1 MTNLK
6 PCPFCGGE
14 GKLVIPDS
22 WDPYKAFVRCK
33 ECGIEIYAIEEYMEH
48 SIYVGDSFNDQPLFK
63 YIPTSVGMHTV
74 AERRDEFET
83 LPTYITEGGPGE
95 GWCQMAKALLE

>member
-1 MTNLK
+1 MESGGGMTDLK

-33 ECGIEIYAIEEYMEH
+33 ECGITGPVVWMVDDENFKATAVKKWNTR
-48 SIYVGDSFNDQPLFK
+48 YV
-63 YIPTSVGMHTV
+63 
-74 AERRDEFET
+74 E
-83 LPTYITEGGPGE
+83 
-95 GWCQMAKALLE
+95 

>member
-1 MTNLK
+1 MCVRISRIRERDEKERGDVRMTDLK

-33 ECGIEIYAIEEYMEH
+33 ECGITGPTVWMVDDEKFKTTAVKKWNTR
-48 SIYVGDSFNDQPLFK
+48 YV
-63 YIPTSVGMHTV
+63 
-74 AERRDEFET
+74 E
-83 LPTYITEGGPGE
+83 
-95 GWCQMAKALLE
+95 